1 MKSKKV
7 TMKKRQL
14 GKTNIQISEVGLGT
28 WQMSGDVWGKKTEA
42 EYIQAIEV
50 AMEAGIN
57 YFDTALEYGN
67 GYCEQVVG
75 KALQGHP
82 SVVISSKIPPQCDEW
97 SAKPQGNIDDYFSPG
112 WIYECCETTLKN
124 LGRECID
131 ILFLH
136 TWNVAWGD
144 RTEWYEAM
152 LRLKDQG
159 KIRAIGISVGDRRAS
174 EANSHIEAGR
184 VDVVMAVYNILEQE
198 PEYTLFPMARK
209 HQVGIV
215 ARCPFSSG
223 ALVSNWISSQKFP
236 EGDWRGLWTPDDWVA
251 KQVEM
256 VDWIK
261 PIVKNTD
268 LSMSAI
274 ALKYILNNQT
284 VTSVIPGSSS
294 PEHIGKNASVAAFP
308 NLSEKILGQL
318 QQLWL
323 DGKIHGTYNGGA

>member
-174 EANSHIEAGR
+174 EANSHIEAGQ

>member
-1 MKSKKV
+1 
-7 TMKKRQL
+7 MKKRQL

-174 EANSHIEAGR
+174 EANSHIEAGQ

-256 VDWIK
+256 LDWIK

>member
-1 MKSKKV
+1 MKSKKI

-159 KIRAIGISVGDRRAS
+159 KIRAIGISVGDRRGS

>member
-1 MKSKKV
+1 
-7 TMKKRQL
+7 MKKRQL

-174 EANSHIEAGR
+174 EANSHIEAGQ

-308 NLSEKILGQL
+308 NLSEEILGQL

-323 DGKIHGTYNGGA
+323 DGKIHGTYNGSA

>member
-28 WQMSGDVWGKKTEA
+28 WQMSGDVWEKKTEA

-174 EANSHIEAGR
+174 EANSHIEAGQ

-308 NLSEKILGQL
+308 NLSEEILGQL

-323 DGKIHGTYNGGA
+323 DGKIHGTYNGSA

>member
-1 MKSKKV
+1 
-7 TMKKRQL
+7 MKKRQL

-28 WQMSGDVWGKKTEA
+28 WQMSGDVWEKKTEA

-174 EANSHIEAGR
+174 EANSHIEAGQ

-308 NLSEKILGQL
+308 NLSEEILGQL

-323 DGKIHGTYNGGA
+323 DGKIHGTYNGSA

>member
-1 MKSKKV
+1 
-7 TMKKRQL
+7 MKKRQL

-174 EANSHIEAGR
+174 EANSHIEAGQ

>member
-1 MKSKKV
+1 
-7 TMKKRQL
+7 MKKRQL

-256 VDWIK
+256 LDWIK

>member
-1 MKSKKV
+1 
-7 TMKKRQL
+7 MKKRQL
-14 GKTNIQISEVGLGT
+14 GSTDIKISEVGLGT

-42 EYIQAIEV
+42 EYCRGMEV
-50 AMEAGIN
+50 AIEAGID

-67 GYCEQVVG
+67 GYCEQVLG
-75 KALQGHP
+75 KVLRGFP

-97 SAKPQGNIDDYFSPG
+97 SAKPQGNIDDYFSPA
-112 WIYECCETTLKN
+112 WISKCCETTLKN
-124 LGRECID
+124 LRRDCVD

-152 LRLKDQG
+152 VKLKEQG
-159 KIRAIGISVGDRRAS
+159 KIRAIGVSVGDRRAS

-184 VDVVMAVYNILEQE
+184 IDVVMAVYNVLEQE
-198 PEYTLFPMARK
+198 PEYTLFPMAKK

-223 ALVSNWISSQKFP
+223 ALVSDWTSSQKFP
-236 EGDWRGLWTPDDWVA
+236 DGDWRGLWTPDDWVA
-251 KQVEM
+251 KHIEM
-256 VDWIK
+256 VDYIK
-261 PIVKNTD
+261 PMVKNTN

-274 ALKYILNNQT
+274 GLKYILNHQT

-294 PEHIGKNASVAAFP
+294 PEHIRNNASVTALP
-308 NLSEKILGQL
+308 NLSEDILGQL

-323 DGKIHGTYNGGA
+323 WNTWNVQWRQLVR